1 MLYSCFFFFS
11 RYQLIF
17 SNLFTDAKNNLFS
30 RKTKKINLFAFV
42 PKAEKIKNKNK
53 NKKQNK
59 KLSESSQTDTIG
71 SCQTQSQFPPI
82 P

>member
-1 MLYSCFFFFS
+1 M
-11 RYQLIF
+11 
-17 SNLFTDAKNNLFS
+17 NLFLAIYLLTQKITYFQEKL
-30 RKTKKINLFAFV
+30 KKLIYLLLCQ
-42 PKAEKIKNKNK
+42 KLKNK

-71 SCQTQSQFPPI
+71 SCQTHSQFPPI

>member
-1 MLYSCFFFFS
+1 M
-11 RYQLIF
+11 
-17 SNLFTDAKNNLFS
+17 NLFLAIYLLTQKITYFQEKL
-30 RKTKKINLFAFV
+30 KKLIYLLLCQKLKKKI
-42 PKAEKIKNKNK
+42 IKK

-71 SCQTQSQFPPI
+71 SCQTHSQFPPI